1 MKKISLTLTAVILAC
16 CSITFAQDKAIPLYP
31 NGVPNSKQAP
41 ADYVEPDI
49 TKVNML
55 NKVTVP
61 TLTPFFPE
69 KGKANGT
76 AVIICPGGGYQNLAI
91 KSEGFDV
98 AKEFNKIGV
107 TAFVLK

>member
-1 MKKISLTLTAVILAC
+1 MKSLRF
-16 CSITFAQDKAIPLYP
+16 SITIAAMLIAFCSKAQEAAILLYP
-31 NGVPNSKQAP
+31 NGVPNSKTAP

-49 TKVNML
+49 AKVNML

-61 TLTPFFPE
+61 TLTPFLPE

-107 TAFVLK
+107 TAFVL